1 MNNEEIMTV
10 QMTREQLTHIAWI
23 LGSIPYKTAEE
34 TGVPSDSLDY
44 YYNVLEA
51 LSHDTS
57 NTSIFLNPNP
67 IDKSDYI

>member
-44 YYNVLEA
+44 YYTVLEA
-51 LSHDTS
+51 LSYDSS